1 MRKKIVPPNAPNV
14 VERVR
19 SILASVGLTLSQ
31 ASQRAANVFGHSS
44 PFFFPHTLY
53 YQLRRES
60 FSPSLHQ
67 VFALSA
73 ISGYRFSDWLRV
85 FGFNLEDLATLQVSL
100 PSKRTILLDSSWTD
114 SQAWVWWPRARPHK
128 TPVPAIAPLAELLEL
143 STRKRIGSL
152 QQESHCLYAKIGTED
167 ALAFPD
173 LLPGSIV
180 RVNPEASSLLSQK
193 SRQPSERMFLIE
205 HSKGLFCCKV
215 RVIGG
220 RLLVPI
226 STLSSYAQ
234 AELALADQ
242 VRVLGT
248 LDLEIRPLSR
258 PEPPAIPAGLAR
270 QWQPQPLL
278 SAAQLGELLRY
289 RRENH
294 DRSLREASELSR
306 RIAGLLGDERYL
318 VSASS
323 LCDYELGRAI
333 PRDFHKAVT
342 ICLIYGVEF
351 RRVLQTMGIPLERAG
366 AKPMPDDFMLG
377 GTEDTDDVQTA
388 DTEAADQSGFLSG
401 LLREYG
407 EIPFFLR
414 NAIAPLSGLEASSFE
429 QVFWVGGEKDPLYPY
444 LENGLLVL
452 VNHRKKRPSHPIS
465 KPVWQ
470 QPVYMILKRDGVYVA
485 ACCGVENGTLV
496 LHPYTTEFHR
506 SERFRYRHDAEI
518 VGQIIAVARKLA

>member
-1 MRKKIVPPNAPNV
+1 MRKKIVPANAPKV

-85 FGFNLEDLATLQVSL
+85 FGFNLDDLAALQILS

-114 SQAWVWWPRARPHK
+114 SRAGVWWPRDRPHRM
-128 TPVPAIAPLAELLEL
+128 PVPAIAPLVELLKL
-143 STRKRIGSL
+143 SLRKRIGSL
-152 QQESHCLYAKIGTED
+152 QQESHCLYARVGTED

-180 RVNPEASSLLSQK
+180 RVNPQGLSLLSQG
-193 SRQPSERMFLIE
+193 SSQLTERMFLIE

-226 STLSSYAQ
+226 NTSLSYAQ
-234 AELALADQ
+234 VELALTDQ

-258 PEPPAIPAGLAR
+258 PEPPAIPAGLAK
-270 QWQPQPLL
+270 QWQPKPLL
-278 SAAQLGELLRY
+278 SATQLGELLRY

-294 DRSLREASELSR
+294 DRSLREAAELSR
-306 RIAGLLGDERYL
+306 RIAILLGDDRYL
-318 VSASS
+318 VSSVHFA
-323 LCDYELGRAI
+323 
-333 PRDFHKAVT
+333 T
-342 ICLIYGVEF
+342 
-351 RRVLQTMGIPLERAG
+351 TN
-366 AKPMPDDFMLG
+366 LG
-377 GTEDTDDVQTA
+377 GR
-388 DTEAADQSGFLSG
+388 FLG
-401 LLREYG
+401 IFTRL
-407 EIPFFLR
+407 
-414 NAIAPLSGLEASSFE
+414 
-429 QVFWVGGEKDPLYPY
+429 
-444 LENGLLVL
+444 
-452 VNHRKKRPSHPIS
+452 
-465 KPVWQ
+465 
-470 QPVYMILKRDGVYVA
+470 
-485 ACCGVENGTLV
+485 
-496 LHPYTTEFHR
+496 
-506 SERFRYRHDAEI
+506 
-518 VGQIIAVARKLA
+518 